1 MSDENN
7 SKGKVMSTLEELEA
21 RVKELEQSAE
31 DVADLLTRLTVLE
44 LRFRNFELEI
54 GKVEVRVA
62 EVDPGPAPLPN
73 WPGAVNLLSS
83 RGLSISVWLA
93 ELVDQ
98 AGESPC
104 KVDRMIAVG
113 RLVRLWSPGSAA
125 SWMAALRQAKAG
137 EPILAQVGRD
147 ALSWLE
153 AGTAWITAFD
163 HVACVSEALENRQ
176 SWSPLLPT
184 LLSTRDDL
192 ESLRVALALKTEKED
207 LKLFDE
213 DLKKFDNLCDK
224 HGARA
229 LVPSEN
235 TEEWFDAVRCN
246 EPEAWWACTP
256 SERV

>member
-98 AGESPC
+98 AGGSPC

-125 SWMAALRQAKAG
+125 EREAALRQAKAG

-153 AGTAWITAFD
+153 EGDGDWM
-163 HVACVSEALENRQ
+163 EATGHIQCLFESLDENQ
-176 SWSPLLPT
+176 APLRSGYVLA
-184 LLSTRDDL
+184 TRDDL
-192 ESLRVALALKTEKED
+192 ESLRVVLALRSSSGRDGFEYD
-207 LKLFDE
+207 LKDFDS
-213 DLKKFDNLCDK
+213 LCDK

-229 LVPSEN
+229 LVPSED
-235 TEEWFDAVRCN
+235 TKKWFDAVRCN